1 MKKRKETKK
10 VSLLTDNFYIENPV
24 DNNTFDIIMWV
35 NTSKNTLNRENY
47 IDNWNI
53 LLAWPVGSWK
63 TNIILNILYQLHRNP
78 LTEFYIIDK
87 WDTQDFITLPN
98 VTYYSNISDVNDK
111 NMNILLKIIY
121 SEVLRRKNLFSKYDV
136 KNYKEYI
143 KKYSSWGIE
152 FWMPSLN
159 FITVIFDEY
168 QTIREKMSKA
178 EKLKK
183 FDEYIYTLVD
193 ICKSAGIKF
202 IISSF
207 SILTNDIWNLSI
219 HWTYLSLM
227 DKKIEKENRK
237 NYNFS
242 YNWTDKT
249 IEFPN
254 LSLKIKDLV
263 ERPINILPK
272 IDLLELYK
280 IKTINIIDENFENWF
295 F

>member
-1 MKKRKETKK
+1 MKKGKETKK
-10 VSLLTDNFYIENPV
+10 VNLLSDEFYNENII
-24 DNNTFDIIMWV
+24 DSNTFDVIMWV
-35 NTSKNTLNRENY
+35 NTIKNTLNKENY

-53 LLAWPVGSWK
+53 LLAWPVWSWK
-63 TNIILNILYQLHRNP
+63 TNIILNILYQLHKNP

-98 VTYYSNISDVNDK
+98 VTYYSNISDINDK
-111 NMNILLKIIY
+111 NMYILLKIIY

-143 KKYSSWGIE
+143 KKYSSWWID
-152 FWMPSLN
+152 FWMPSIN

-168 QTIREKMSKA
+168 QSIREKMSKA
-178 EKLKK
+178 GKLKK
-183 FDEYIYTLVD
+183 FDEYISNLVE
-193 ICKSAGIKF
+193 ICKFAWIKF

-207 SILTNDIWNLSI
+207 SILTNDIWSLSI
-219 HWTYLSLM
+219 QWTYLSLM

-242 YNWTDKT
+242 YNWTDKV

-254 LSLKIKDLV
+254 LTLKIKELV